1 MQLKKGEI
9 SMSSFTQFNLKPEI
23 MKGIEDLYFIKPT
36 PIQEKTIPIALQGK
50 DLIGQAQTGTG
61 KTAAFVIPMLQK
73 INPNKNHI
81 QGLIMTPT
89 RELAIQITE
98 DVEDLAKYLD
108 VNVVC
113 LHGGRDIQAQMNK
126 LKGKVHIVVGTPGR
140 ILDHIGRETLH
151 FGRIEMLVL
160 DEADKMLE
168 MGFQEDVEAIIA
180 TTSPKKQSLLFSAT
194 MPDRVKQL
202 SHRFMFQ
209 PPHLR
214 VEMKQATSETTKQY
228 YYVINQSEKIE
239 ALLHLLPELNPYLCI
254 IFVNTQNRVEQITEK
269 LQEEG
274 LEAKALHGGL
284 SQNKREQLMEGFRQ
298 IKFQYLVCTDI
309 AARGLDVEGVTHVIN
324 YDLPSDTESY
334 IHRVG
339 RTGRAGQEGVAIT
352 FVSPR
357 QKTIMSKIERAI
369 RQKIEQKIMTHEKE
383 FGIFTSTPKEQKETE
398 GKANAKKKTFRRSP
412 QAQDVAKQT
421 DKKKVKPGYKK
432 KIEME
437 KKKEVQRAKRKKVQ
451 QAVNENIRKKRRQEG
466 AQAKRNSSSR

>member
-274 LEAKALHGGL
+274 W
-284 SQNKREQLMEGFRQ
+284 
-298 IKFQYLVCTDI
+298 
-309 AARGLDVEGVTHVIN
+309 
-324 YDLPSDTESY
+324 
-334 IHRVG
+334 
-339 RTGRAGQEGVAIT
+339 
-352 FVSPR
+352 R
-357 QKTIMSKIERAI
+357 QK
-369 RQKIEQKIMTHEKE
+369 
-383 FGIFTSTPKEQKETE
+383 P
-398 GKANAKKKTFRRSP
+398 
-412 QAQDVAKQT
+412 
-421 DKKKVKPGYKK
+421 Y
-432 KIEME
+432 ME
-437 KKKEVQRAKRKKVQ
+437 DSHRTRES
-451 QAVNENIRKKRRQEG
+451 N
-466 AQAKRNSSSR
+466 

>member
-1 MQLKKGEI
+1 
-9 SMSSFTQFNLKPEI
+9 MSSFAQFNLKPEI
-23 MKGIEDLYFIKPT
+23 LKGINDLYFIKPT
-36 PIQEKTIPIALQGK
+36 PIQEKTIPLALQGK

-73 INPNKNHI
+73 VNPDKNYI

-98 DVEDLAKYLD
+98 DIEALSKYLD
-108 VNVVC
+108 IQVVC

-126 LKGKVHIVVGTPGR
+126 LKGRVHIVVGTPGR
-140 ILDHIGRETLH
+140 IQDHLNRETLH

-168 MGFQEDVEAIIA
+168 MGFQEDVERIIMH
-180 TTSPKKQSLLFSAT
+180 TSPKKQTLLFSAT

-202 SHRFMFQ
+202 AHRFMFQ
-209 PPHLR
+209 PPHVR
-214 VEMKQATSETTKQY
+214 VEMKQATSETTKQF
-228 YYVINQSEKIE
+228 YYVMNQSEKVE
-239 ALLHLLPELNPYLCI
+239 ALIHLLPELKPFLCI
-254 IFVNTQNRVEQITEK
+254 IFVNTQKRVEQVTEK

-274 LEAKALHGGL
+274 FEAKALHGGL
-284 SQNKREQLMEGFRQ
+284 SQNKREQLMEAFRQ
-298 IKFQYLVCTDI
+298 VKFQYLVCTDI

-339 RTGRAGQEGVAIT
+339 RTGRAGQQGIAIT

-357 QKTIMSKIERAI
+357 QKGIMSKIERAI
-369 RQKIEQKIMTHEKE
+369 RQKIEQKIMSHTKDFGQLTFSPAKDKPEKE
-383 FGIFTSTPKEQKETE
+383 KTSKRTFKRPTAQENTEKPKEK
-398 GKANAKKKTFRRSP
+398 
-412 QAQDVAKQT
+412 

-432 KIEME
+432 KIELE
-437 KKKEVQRAKRKKVQ
+437 KKRESQKIKRKKVQ
-451 QAVNENIRKKRRQEG
+451 QAVNENIRKKRRKAG
-466 AQAKRNSSSR
+466 AVAKRNQSV